1 MRRVKRTRWESPRC
15 TPCASSHRVSVKHSV
30 NSAWGYSP
38 SGRAPLR
45 HAEQIDVEHQ
55 RGARRDVAAGAA
67 RAIAQV
73 RRNDQRALA
82 ADMHGGEAFVPAL
95 DDLALAEREGK
106 RIAPVERAV
115 ELFALLA
122 IDEQP
127 SGVID
132 RHGLAGLRHGSGPRL
147 DVDDAQAA
155 GRGDLAGGKGGTGSK
170 GACGERQ

>member
-1 MRRVKRTRWESPRC
+1 MHRVKPTKRESSRY
-15 TPCASSHRVSVKHSV
+15 
-30 NSAWGYSP
+30 WP
-38 SGRAPLR
+38 SGRAPLLR
-45 HAEQIDVEHQ
+45 SEQIDVEHQ

-106 RIAPVERAV
+106 RLAPVERAV
-115 ELFALLA
+115 ELLALLA

-127 SGVID
+127 AGVIY
-132 RHGLAGLRHGSGPRL
+132 RHGLAGLRHGSGARL
-147 DVDDAQAA
+147 DVDDAQAVW
-155 GRGDLAGGKGGTGSK
+155 RGDLAGGPGSQ
-170 GACGERQ
+170 GRCSER